1 MSRVRKP
8 SGPAAGAPRKP
19 GAPGPERKA
28 APKGPVVTPQ
38 ALGIVFFLIL
48 VIGVIVFWQMVVVK
62 FNNQMITL
70 NNTITQTQGQI
81 QTYESKGKMLPE
93 AKEVNTAIR
102 EKLRTLDY
110 LFLQDQDSVVPF
122 FEDILIP
129 IIATSKLRATADTKL
144 EVDKYTFK
152 INMAMDPFNT
162 LPASRLFE
170 NAQDIF
176 GIDYLGEKEGVP
188 VDKVLDTRPPNFLF
202 PYTIKMTKFAGTYE
216 NVKDFIDDVQTR
228 RNAVLITVHCFKNN
242 KSDNYGLYRT
252 VTTWDL
258 SMTVYF
264 MNPEAQASGDNP
276 PDPPGAKTC

>member
-1 MSRVRKP
+1 MSQVRKP
-8 SGPAAGAPRKP
+8 SGAAGTPRKP

-48 VIGVIVFWQMVVVK
+48 VVAVIAFWQMVVVK
-62 FNNQMITL
+62 FSNQMNAVTS
-70 NNTITQTQGQI
+70 TITQTQAQI
-81 QTYESKGKMLPE
+81 QTYKSKGDALPE
-93 AKEVNTAIR
+93 ARELDTTIR
-102 EKLRTLDY
+102 TKLRTLDY
-110 LFLQDQDSVVPF
+110 LFLQNQDSVVPF
-122 FEDILIP
+122 FEDILLPLIN
-129 IIATSKLRATADTKL
+129 TSKLRVGSDTKL

-170 NAQDIF
+170 NAPDLF
-176 GIDYLGEKEGVP
+176 GIEYQPERDGVP
-188 VDKVLDTRPPNFLF
+188 EDKIINTDPPTFLF
-202 PYTIKMTKFAGTYE
+202 PYTIKMIKFVGTYE
-216 NVKDFIDDVQTR
+216 DVKKFIDDVQTR

-252 VTTWDL
+252 MTTWDL
-258 SMTVYF
+258 TMTVYF
-264 MNPEAQASGDNP
+264 MNPDAAATGDSP